1 MGLGARRNNC
11 WAQSKTAPH
20 IDLTMSAAYHRD
32 IIFGAPWLMTG
43 ETISHYRILHQLGGG
58 GMGVVYEAEDLSLGR
73 HVALKFLPG
82 ELEKDPSA
90 LERFQREARAAS
102 ALNHPNICTIYEIG
116 QVDSRY
122 FLAMELLEGQTL
134 KQRIGKHALEMDVL
148 MELAM
153 QIADAL
159 EAAHSKGII
168 HRDIKPANIF
178 VTNRNQAKVLD
189 FGLAKKTLKAEAVAG
204 GITAGLDVTVDEELL
219 TSPGSTVGTVAY
231 MSPEQARGKDLDTR
245 TDLFSFGAVL
255 YEMATGA
262 LPFRGDTSP
271 VIFEAILNRPP
282 VLPVRLNP
290 DVPLQLE
297 EIINKLL
304 EKDRDLRYQSA
315 AEVRADLKRLKRDTD
330 SGLISAASSSATL
343 RAPRERKPGR
353 LWNLVVIAIVVLAVL
368 GLAMTV
374 FLRRTRAVMTERDA
388 ILVTD
393 FVNTTADPV
402 FDGTLKKA
410 LAVDLEQSPYLNVF
424 PEQKVR
430 QTLQFMGRTPDE
442 RITGDVGR
450 EICQR
455 VGIKAMLNGSIA
467 NMGSQYVITL
477 DAVNASTGESLAR
490 EEVQATNKESVLN
503 SLHAAGSSLRKK
515 LGESLVSVQK
525 YDKPLSEA
533 TTSSLEALKAFSLGD
548 MKHQSFDELAALP
561 LYQHAVELDPNFAMA
576 YARLGTVYNN
586 LGQSELSET
595 NRQKAF
601 ELRDRASEH
610 EKLYIM
616 SHYYVDSG
624 QLDKGITALE
634 LYKQT
639 YPRDSTPYNNIAV
652 VYIQMGQFEN
662 ALENARQA
670 VQLDPDSA
678 SGYSNAGFA
687 YAGLNRLD
695 EAKATFNEALQHKA
709 GAAVAHSSLAMI
721 AWLQGDQAAMEREL
735 DLMKNDPQSDFTETG
750 MRSAMAAYG
759 GQVKAGRNFGQKQ
772 REAAGRLGFKEAAA
786 NEYAQEAFTEATLLN
801 KARALEDVAQALK
814 LSQSRN
820 VVLYCASALAM
831 AGQDARAAKLADD
844 VAQKRPY
851 DTLVQ
856 FVAVPLIKAQIE
868 LNHENPG
875 KAIDLLDSALVY
887 ARANSG
893 VLYVRGNAYLKAGR
907 GSDAVQAFQRL
918 LDLKNTINIDP
929 IMPLAK
935 VGLARAYVLAGDK
948 ARGRVAYQDFFALW
962 KNADPDIPVL
972 REIKTEYAKLQ

>member
-1 MGLGARRNNC
+1 L
-11 WAQSKTAPH
+11 
-20 IDLTMSAAYHRD
+20 I
-32 IIFGAPWLMTG
+32 TG

-58 GMGVVYEAEDLSLGR
+58 GMGVVYEAEDMNLGR

-82 ELEKDPSA
+82 ELEKDASA

-116 QVDSRY
+116 QADGRY
-122 FLAMELLEGQTL
+122 FIAMELLEGQTL
-134 KQRIGKHALEMDVL
+134 KLRIGKQALAMDVL
-148 MELAM
+148 LELAI

-159 EAAHSKGII
+159 EAAHAKGII

-189 FGLAKKTLKAEAVAG
+189 FGLAKQALKADAVMG
-204 GITAGLDVTVDEELL
+204 GVTAGAAVTADEQLL

-231 MSPEQARGKDLDTR
+231 MSPEQARGKELDTR

-255 YEMATGA
+255 YEMSTGA
-262 LPFRGDTSP
+262 LPARGDTSP
-271 VIFEAILNRPP
+271 VIFEAILNRQP
-282 VLPVRLNP
+282 VVPVRLNP

-297 EIINKLL
+297 EIIMKLL
-304 EKDRDLRYQSA
+304 EKDRDLRYQGA
-315 AEVRADLKRLKRDTD
+315 AEVRTDLKRLKRDTD
-330 SGLISAASSSATL
+330 SGLISAAASSGTL
-343 RAPRERKPGR
+343 RVANARKPGR
-353 LWNLVVIAIVVLAVL
+353 AWNLVVIAIVVLSVF
-368 GLAMTV
+368 GLAMTI
-374 FLRRTRAVMTERDA
+374 FMRRTRAVMSEKDA

-393 FVNTTADPV
+393 FVNTTADPM

-430 QTLQFMGRTPDE
+430 QTLQLMGRTPDE

-455 VGIKAMLNGSIA
+455 VGIRAMLNGSIA
-467 NMGSQYVITL
+467 NLGSQYVITL
-477 DAVNASTGESLAR
+477 DAVNAGSGESLAR
-490 EEVQATNKESVLN
+490 EEVQAGSKESVLN
-503 SLHAAGSSLRKK
+503 SLHQAGSSLRKK
-515 LGESLVSVQK
+515 LGESLASVQK

-548 MKHQSFDELAALP
+548 SKHQMFNELLALP
-561 LYQHAVELDPNFAMA
+561 LYQRAVELDPNFAMA

-586 LGQSELSET
+586 LGQSELSEK
-595 NRQKAF
+595 NREKAF

-624 QLDKGITALE
+624 QLEKGITALD

-639 YPRDSTPYNNIAV
+639 YPRDSVPYNNLAV
-652 VYIQMGQFEN
+652 VYNQMGQYEN
-662 ALENARQA
+662 ALDNARQA

-678 SGYSNAGFA
+678 SGYSNVGFA

-695 EAKATFNEALQHKA
+695 EAKATFDQALRHKA
-709 GAAVAHSSLAMI
+709 GAAVVHSALANI
-721 AWLQGDQAAMEREL
+721 AWLQGDKNATEREL
-735 DLMKNDPQSDFTETG
+735 DAMKNDPQSDYLVSGF
-750 MRSAMAAYG
+750 RSATAASA
-759 GQVKAGRNFGQKQ
+759 GQIKAGRVFGQKQ
-772 REAAGRLGFKEAAA
+772 REATERFGFKEAAA
-786 NEYAQEAFTEATLLN
+786 NEYSQEAFTEAAFLN
-801 KARALEDVAQALK
+801 KGRALDDVAEALK
-814 LSQSRN
+814 LSQSPN
-820 VVLYCASALAM
+820 VVLNCAITLAM
-831 AGQDARAAKLADD
+831 TGEDARAAKLADD

-856 FVAVPLIKAQIE
+856 FVEVPLIKAQIE
-868 LNHENPG
+868 LNHGNPG

-893 VLYVRGNAYLKAGR
+893 VLYVRGNAFLKAGR
-907 GSDAVQAFQRL
+907 GGDAVQAFQRL
-918 LDLKNTINIDP
+918 LDMKNVITVDP
-929 IMPLAK
+929 LMPLAK
-935 VGLARAYVLAGDK
+935 VGLARAYAMAGDR
-948 ARGRVAYQDFFALW
+948 ARSRVAYQDFFAVW
-962 KNADPDIPVL
+962 KDADPDVPVL
-972 REIKTEYAKLQ
+972 RQAKAEYGKLQ

>member
-1 MGLGARRNNC
+1 M
-11 WAQSKTAPH
+11 
-20 IDLTMSAAYHRD
+20 AA
-32 IIFGAPWLMTG
+32 
-43 ETISHYRILHQLGGG
+43 
-58 GMGVVYEAEDLSLGR
+58 
-73 HVALKFLPG
+73 
-82 ELEKDPSA
+82 
-90 LERFQREARAAS
+90 
-102 ALNHPNICTIYEIG
+102 
-116 QVDSRY
+116 
-122 FLAMELLEGQTL
+122 
-134 KQRIGKHALEMDVL
+134 
-148 MELAM
+148 
-153 QIADAL
+153 
-159 EAAHSKGII
+159 
-168 HRDIKPANIF
+168 
-178 VTNRNQAKVLD
+178 
-189 FGLAKKTLKAEAVAG
+189 
-204 GITAGLDVTVDEELL
+204 TAGSEVTVDEELL

-231 MSPEQARGKDLDTR
+231 MSPEQARGKELDTR

-290 DVPLQLE
+290 DVPVQLE
-297 EIINKLL
+297 EIITKLL

-343 RAPRERKPGR
+343 RAARERRPGR
-353 LWNLVVIAIVVLAVL
+353 AWNLVVMAIVVLAVL

-467 NMGSQYVITL
+467 NLGSQYVITL
-477 DAVNASTGESLAR
+477 DAVNAGTGESLAR
-490 EEVQATNKESVLN
+490 EEVQAPSKESVLN
-503 SLHAAGSSLRKK
+503 SLHEAGSSLRKK
-515 LGESLVSVQK
+515 LGESLASVQK

-548 MKHQSFDELAALP
+548 LKHQSFDELSALP

-576 YARLGTVYNN
+576 YARLGTVYSN
-586 LGQSELSET
+586 LGQSELAEK

-624 QLDKGITALE
+624 QLEKGITALE

-639 YPRDSTPYNNIAV
+639 YPRDSTPYNNLAV
-652 VYIQMGQFEN
+652 VYIVMGQYEN
-662 ALENARQA
+662 ALDNARKA

-678 SGYSNAGFA
+678 SGYSNVAFA

-695 EAKATFNEALQHKA
+695 EAKATFNQALQRKA
-709 GAAVAHSSLAMI
+709 GAAIVHSSLATI
-721 AWLQGDQAAMEREL
+721 AWMQGDQAGMEREL
-735 DLMKNDPQSDFTETG
+735 DLMKNDPQSEFTETG
-750 MRSAMAAYG
+750 MRSAMAAYA
-759 GQVKAGRNFGQKQ
+759 GQLNAARAFGQKQ
-772 REAAGRLGFKEAAA
+772 RDAAQRLGFKEAVAS
-786 NEYAQEAFTEATLLN
+786 EYSQEAAMETTFGD
-801 KARALEDVAQALK
+801 KGRALEDVAQALK
-814 LSQSRN
+814 LSESPN
-820 VVLYCASALAM
+820 VALNCATALAL
-831 AGQDARAAKLADD
+831 AGENARAAKLADD

-856 FVAVPLIKAQIE
+856 FVEVPLVKAQIE
-868 LNHENPG
+868 LNQGNPA
-875 KAIDLLDSALVY
+875 KAIDLLDGALVY

-907 GSDAVQAFQRL
+907 GAEAVQAFQRL
-918 LDLKNTINIDP
+918 QDLKSIIIIDP
-929 IMPLAK
+929 VMPLAK
-935 VGLARAYVLAGDK
+935 LGLARAYVMADDK
-948 ARGRVAYQDFFALW
+948 ARARVAYQDFLAVW
-962 KNADPDIPVL
+962 KDADPNVPLL
-972 REIKTEYAKLQ
+972 REVKAEYARLQ

>member
-1 MGLGARRNNC
+1 M
-11 WAQSKTAPH
+11 Q
-20 IDLTMSAAYHRD
+20 
-32 IIFGAPWLMTG
+32 G

-58 GMGVVYEAEDLSLGR
+58 GMGVVYEAEDVNLGR

-82 ELEKDPSA
+82 QLENDPLA

-102 ALNHPNICTIYEIG
+102 ALNHPNICTIYEIAQTDG
-116 QVDSRY
+116 R
-122 FLAMELLEGQTL
+122 FFIAMELMEGQTL
-134 KQRIGKHALEMDVL
+134 KQRIGKQPLEMDVL
-148 MELAM
+148 TDLAI

-159 EAAHSKGII
+159 DAAHSKGII

-178 VTNRNQAKVLD
+178 ITNRNQAKVLD
-189 FGLAKKTLKAEAVAG
+189 FGLAKQTLKAEAVMG
-204 GITAGLDVTVDEELL
+204 GITAGSKETVDEELL

-271 VIFEAILNRPP
+271 VIFEAILNRAP

-297 EIINKLL
+297 EIITKLL

-315 AEVRADLKRLKRDTD
+315 SEVRADLKRLKRDTD
-330 SGLISAASSSATL
+330 SGLLSAASSSATL
-343 RAPRERKPGR
+343 RVPRERKPGR
-353 LWNLVVIAIVVLAVL
+353 TWNLIVMAIVVIAVI

-374 FLRRTRAVMTERDA
+374 FLRRTRAVMTDRDA

-410 LAVDLEQSPYLNVF
+410 LAVDLGQSPYLNVF
-424 PEQKVR
+424 PDQKVR
-430 QTLQFMGRTPDE
+430 QTLQFMGRAPDE
-442 RITGDVGR
+442 RITGEVGR

-455 VGIKAMLNGSIA
+455 AGIKAMLNGSIA
-467 NMGSQYVITL
+467 NLGSQYVITL
-477 DAVNASTGESLAR
+477 DAVNAGTGESLAR
-490 EEVQATNKESVLN
+490 EEVQSSSKEGVLN
-503 SLHAAGSSLRKK
+503 SLHQAGSSLRKK
-515 LGESLVSVQK
+515 LGESLASVQR

-533 TTSSLEALKAFSLGD
+533 TTSSLEALKAFSLAD
-548 MKHQSFDELAALP
+548 IKHQMFDELTAVP

-586 LGQSELSET
+586 LGQSELSEV

-639 YPRDSTPYNNIAV
+639 YPRDMTPYNNLAV
-652 VYIQMGQFEN
+652 VYNQMGQFEN
-662 ALENARQA
+662 ALDNARKA
-670 VQLDPDSA
+670 VQLDPDST
-678 SGYSNAGFA
+678 SGYSNVGFA
-687 YAGLNRLD
+687 YGGLNRLD
-695 EAKATFNEALQHKA
+695 EAKATFKEALQHKA
-709 GAAVAHSSLAMI
+709 GGTVAHSSLAMI
-721 AWLQGDQAAMEREL
+721 AFLQGDKDGVEHEL
-735 DLMKNDPQSDFTETG
+735 DAMKNDPQGEFQVTG
-750 MRSAMAAYG
+750 LRAAMAAYA
-759 GQVKAGRNFGQKQ
+759 GQVKVARTFGQKQ
-772 REAAGRLGFKEAAA
+772 REAAERLGFKEASAS
-786 NEYAQEAFTEATLLN
+786 EYSQEAFMEATFLN
-801 KARALEDVAQALK
+801 KARALDDVAQALK
-814 LSQSRN
+814 LSQSPN
-820 VVLYCASALAM
+820 VVLNCAAALAV
-831 AGQDARAAKLADD
+831 AGENARAAKLADD
-844 VAQKRPY
+844 IAQKRPY

-856 FVAVPLIKAQIE
+856 FVEVPLVKAQME
-868 LNHENPG
+868 LNQG
-875 KAIDLLDSALVY
+875 DSAKAIDLLDSALVY
-887 ARANSG
+887 ARANTG
-893 VLYVRGNAYLKAGR
+893 VLYLRGNAYLKAGR
-907 GSDAVQAFQRL
+907 GNDAVQAFQRL
-918 LDLKNTINIDP
+918 LDLKSVINIDP
-929 IMPLAK
+929 VMPLAK

-948 ARGRVAYQDFFALW
+948 ARARVAYQDFFAVW
-962 KNADPDIPVL
+962 KDADPEIPIV
-972 REIKTEYAKLQ
+972 REVKAEYAKLQ

>member
-1 MGLGARRNNC
+1 
-11 WAQSKTAPH
+11 
-20 IDLTMSAAYHRD
+20 MSAAYHRD

-122 FLAMELLEGQTL
+122 FIAMELLEGQTL

-148 MELAM
+148 MELAI

-178 VTNRNQAKVLD
+178 VTSRNQAKVLD
-189 FGLAKKTLKAEAVAG
+189 FGLAKKTLKAEAVVG
-204 GITAGLDVTVDEELL
+204 GVTGGSDVTVDEEML

-353 LWNLVVIAIVVLAVL
+353 LWNLVVMAIVVLAVL

-402 FDGTLKKA
+402 FDGALKKA

-477 DAVNASTGESLAR
+477 DAVNAGTGESLAR

-616 SHYYVDSG
+616 SHFYVDSG

-639 YPRDSTPYNNIAV
+639 YPRDSTPYNNIAA

-709 GAAVAHSSLAMI
+709 GAALAHSSLAMI

-735 DLMKNDPQSDFTETG
+735 DLMRNDPQSDFTETG

-759 GQVKAGRNFGQKQ
+759 GQIKAGRNFGQKQ

-820 VVLYCASALAM
+820 VVLYSASALAM
-831 AGQDARAAKLADD
+831 AGEDARAAKLADD

-856 FVAVPLIKAQIE
+856 FVAVPLINAQIE

>member
-1 MGLGARRNNC
+1 
-11 WAQSKTAPH
+11 
-20 IDLTMSAAYHRD
+20 
-32 IIFGAPWLMTG
+32 MTG

-73 HVALKFLPG
+73 HIALKFLPG

-116 QVDSRY
+116 QADGRY
-122 FLAMELLEGQTL
+122 FIAMELLEGQTL

-148 MELAM
+148 MELAI

-189 FGLAKKTLKAEAVAG
+189 FGLAKQTLKAETVMGGVTPGADVAV
-204 GITAGLDVTVDEELL
+204 ENELL

-271 VIFEAILNRPP
+271 LIFDAILNRPP

-330 SGLISAASSSATL
+330 SGLISAASSSTVV
-343 RAPRERKPGR
+343 RAPRDRKPGR
-353 LWNLVVIAIVVLAVL
+353 LWNLAVMAIVVLAVL

-477 DAVNASTGESLAR
+477 DAVNAGTGESLAR
-490 EEVQATNKESVLN
+490 EEVQASSKESVLN
-503 SLHAAGSSLRKK
+503 SLHEAGSSLRKK
-515 LGESLVSVQK
+515 LGESLASVQK

-548 MKHQSFDELAALP
+548 MKHQTFDELAALP
-561 LYQHAVELDPNFAMA
+561 LYQRAVELDPNFAMA
-576 YARLGTVYNN
+576 YARLGTVYTN

-639 YPRDSTPYNNIAV
+639 YPRDSIPYNNLAV

-670 VQLDPDSA
+670 IQLDPDSA
-678 SGYSNAGFA
+678 SGHSNEAFA

-695 EAKATFNEALQHKA
+695 EAKATFNQALQHKA
-709 GAAVAHSSLAMI
+709 GAAVAHSGLAII
-721 AWLQGDQAAMEREL
+721 AWLQGDKESTEREL
-735 DLMKNDPQSDFTETG
+735 DAMKNDPQGEFLVTG
-750 MRSAMAAYG
+750 LRSAMAAYA
-759 GQVKAGRNFGQKQ
+759 GQLKVGRDFGERQ
-772 REAAGRLGFKEAAA
+772 RAAAGRLGFKEAAA
-786 NEYAQEAFTEATLLN
+786 SEYSQEAFTEATFLN
-801 KARALEDVAQALK
+801 RARTLEDVSQALK
-814 LSQSRN
+814 LSQSPN
-820 VVLYCASALAM
+820 VVLNCASALAM
-831 AGQDARAAKLADD
+831 VGEDARATKLADD

-856 FVAVPLIKAQIE
+856 FVAVPVVKAQIE
-868 LNHENPG
+868 LNQGNPG

-887 ARANSG
+887 ARANST
-893 VLYVRGNAYLKAGR
+893 VLYIRGNAYLKGGR
-907 GSDAVQAFQRL
+907 GSEAVQAFQRL
-918 LDLKNTINIDP
+918 LDLKSVINVDP
-929 IMPLAK
+929 IMPLAR
-935 VGLARAYVLAGDK
+935 VGLARAHVLAGDK
-948 ARGRVAYQDFFALW
+948 ALGRVAYQDFFALW
-962 KNADPDIPVL
+962 KDADPDIPML
-972 REIKTEYAKLQ
+972 REVKAEYAKLQ

>member
-1 MGLGARRNNC
+1 
-11 WAQSKTAPH
+11 
-20 IDLTMSAAYHRD
+20 
-32 IIFGAPWLMTG
+32 MTG
-43 ETISHYRILHQLGGG
+43 EIISHYRILHQLGGG

-122 FLAMELLEGQTL
+122 FIAMELLEGQTL
-134 KQRIGKHALEMDVL
+134 KQRIGKRALEMDVL
-148 MELAM
+148 MELAI

-178 VTNRNQAKVLD
+178 VTSRNQAKVLD
-189 FGLAKKTLKAEAVAG
+189 FGLAKKTLKAEAVVG
-204 GITAGLDVTVDEELL
+204 GVTGGSDVTVDEEML

-330 SGLISAASSSATL
+330 SGLISAASSSTL
-343 RAPRERKPGR
+343 RTPRERKPGR
-353 LWNLVVIAIVVLAVL
+353 IWNLVVMAIVVLAVL

-402 FDGTLKKA
+402 FDGALKKA

-477 DAVNASTGESLAR
+477 DAVNAGTGESLAR
-490 EEVQATNKESVLN
+490 EQVQATNKESVLN

-616 SHYYVDSG
+616 SHFYVDSG

-639 YPRDSTPYNNIAV
+639 YPRDSIPYNNIAA

-709 GAAVAHSSLAMI
+709 GAAMAHSSLAMI

-735 DLMKNDPQSDFTETG
+735 DLMRNDPQSDFTETG

-759 GQVKAGRNFGQKQ
+759 GQIKAGRNFGQKQ

-786 NEYAQEAFTEATLLN
+786 NEYAQEAFTEATLMN

-820 VVLYCASALAM
+820 VVLYCASALAL
-831 AGQDARAAKLADD
+831 AGEDARAAKLADD

-918 LDLKNTINIDP
+918 LELKNTINIDP